1 MMINDKTQTGI
12 LRNIIFGTMARAT
25 NDIIIGVA
33 TEKLSTGLASGISLN
48 IAYYVGFRIKHRR
61 ETK

>member
-12 LRNIIFGTMARAT
+12 LRNIIFGAIARAT
-25 NDIIIGVA
+25 NGIIIGVA
-33 TEKLSTGLASGISLN
+33 IDRLSDGLASGISLN
-48 IAYYVGFRIKHRR
+48 IAYSVGFRIKHRR

>member
-1 MMINDKTQTGI
+1 MMINDKTRTTILTG
-12 LRNIIFGTMARAT
+12 IIFGAIARAT
-25 NDIIIGVA
+25 DDIITGVA

-61 ETK
+61 ETE